1 MKKRVISD
9 QAMCDM
15 HKLMADK
22 TIEKKVELAA
32 GDGKTYSRY
41 DIKNDGSV
49 ILGETRFRF
58 WNRLLNCER
67 ILSFESWALAVW
79 DALVDLSVGGN
90 ATALEEGLSVE
101 IAKKAQRDENYEWVV
116 KRLYDC
122 YEHVCNNKG
131 KGESSAGDR
140 DAKGSGTSR
149 REVYVNGEPI
159 TININAHDMKR
170 SFRVPDAT
178 GKMFLRFDLGV
189 VGVGVDEGR

>member
-1 MKKRVISD
+1 MAKALSEG
-9 QAMCDM
+9 ALCLM
-15 HKLMADK
+15 HLLMTNK
-22 TIEKKVELAA
+22 TISKKVELAP
-32 GDGKTYSRY
+32 GEGKTYTKY
-41 DIKNDGSV
+41 DIEPNGTV
-49 ILGETRFRF
+49 VLGETKYRF
-58 WNRLLNCER
+58 WNQLIGCQRK
-67 ILSFESWALAVW
+67 LSFQSWALAVW

-140 DAKGSGTSR
+140 DVKGSGTSR